1 MGARQ
6 TSQRTGTVPTI
17 IGIVLI
23 IIGVL
28 FTGGGGALLIPGI
41 VVRGI
46 ERIQDTDGFLAAGS
60 ITLSTDGYALSSPAG
75 DPLELHI
82 DTPALPFELVTLRV
96 TVTSTD
102 KPVFMGIAAQRDID
116 RYLEGVEHSEV
127 EGLNTSSSSAEYRH
141 VDGGAPT
148 LPPGELD
155 IWVSS
160 ATGSAPQQVQWSL
173 TPGEWG
179 MVVMNAD
186 GGAGIDVEMNV
197 AARSGLIAPA
207 ANFLTVLGW
216 TLFLLGVAAV
226 IAGGVLLGVGQR
238 GLRTAR

>member
-6 TSQRTGTVPTI
+6 ASPRTGTVPTI

-28 FTGGGGALLIPGI
+28 FAGGGGAILIPGI

-46 ERIQDTDGFLAAGS
+46 ERIQDKDGFLAAGS
-60 ITLSTDGYALSSPAG
+60 LALSTDGYALSSPAG
-75 DPLELHI
+75 DPLELPGG
-82 DTPALPFELVTLRV
+82 TPAVPFEFVTLRV

-102 KPVFMGIAAQRDID
+102 KPVFMGIGAQRDID
-116 RYLEGVEHSEV
+116 RYLGGVEHSEV
-127 EGLNTSSSSAEYRH
+127 EGLNTFSSSAEYRH

-155 IWVSS
+155 IWVAE
-160 ATGSAPQQVQWSL
+160 ATGSAPQEMQWSL

-186 GGAGIDVEMNV
+186 GGAGVDVEMNI

-226 IAGGVLLGVGQR
+226 IAGGVLLGVGQS
-238 GLRTAR
+238 GLRTPR

>member
-6 TSQRTGTVPTI
+6 ASQRTGTVPTI

-28 FTGGGGALLIPGI
+28 LAGGGGALLIPGI

-75 DPLELHI
+75 DPLELHGV
-82 DTPALPFELVTLRV
+82 TPAVPFELVTLRV

-238 GLRTAR
+238 GLRTSR